1 MTATVDP
8 AIIDIRPCIFGASGL
23 SIEMQIIRR

>member
-8 AIIDIRPCIFGASGL
+8 AIIDIRPCFFGASGL
-23 SIEMQIIRR
+23 SIEMKQIRR